1 MTVCK
6 GTEDII
12 SQECTECI
20 SVPVSDCIDCFD
32 ESAVFQKFI
41 KQENITKGNYQC
53 WPYRILGFALQGR
66 LLVFGRNTA
75 ECVGL
80 DIILKYA
87 AFPIFKDALLFVNYP
102 AKI

>member
-1 MTVCK
+1 MIVCK

-12 SQECTECI
+12 SQECTKCI
-20 SVPVSDCIDCFD
+20 PVPISDCIDCFD
-32 ESAVFQKFI
+32 EPAVFQKFI

-53 WPYRILGFALQGR
+53 WPYRIPGFALQGR
-66 LLVFGRNTA
+66 LLVFGRDIA

-80 DIILKYA
+80 DVILKYA